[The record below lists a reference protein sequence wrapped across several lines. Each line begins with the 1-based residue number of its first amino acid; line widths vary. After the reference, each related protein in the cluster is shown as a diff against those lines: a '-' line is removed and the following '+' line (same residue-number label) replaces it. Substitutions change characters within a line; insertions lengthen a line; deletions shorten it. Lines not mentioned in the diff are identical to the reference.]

1 MCPPHSEQTR
11 TPQQKR
17 SIARREQI
25 LQATRQV
32 IAAKGYANLTMTE
45 IAEVAG
51 ITVSSIYQYFRNK
64 AEIVLALCQQGADE
78 FNALMVQSFQSEV
91 QDRQQWC
98 DLLLQL
104 MEKLYRYYYHDP
116 AMRDIWLASAT
127 DKDMRQIDEQ
137 DFDRSQQFLFNKI
150 APSFAPQSAAE
161 LARTLELVSRF
172 ATSAVYLALKQPAA
186 EGELLLQSAKSLLK
200 DSWQAFVS
208 RQP

>member
-1 MCPPHSEQTR
+1 MCPAHHEQTR
-11 TPQQKR
+11 TPQQQR

-32 IAAKGYANLTMTE
+32 IAAKGYAHLTMTE

-51 ITVSSIYQYFRNK
+51 ITVSSMYQYFRNK
-64 AEIVLALCQQGADE
+64 AEIVLALCQQGADD
-78 FNALMVQSFQSEV
+78 FNALMQANFQTEV
-91 QDRQQWC
+91 TDRQQWC

-104 MEKLYRYYYHDP
+104 MEKLYRYYYYDP
-116 AMRDIWLASAT
+116 AMRDVWLASAT
-127 DKDMRQIDEQ
+127 DKDMQQIAEQ
-137 DFDRSQQFLFNKI
+137 DFARSQQFLLNKI

-161 LARTLELVSRF
+161 LARTLELISRF
-172 ATSAVYLALKQPAA
+172 ATSAVYLALKQPPA
-186 EGELLLQSAKSLLK
+186 EGDLLLQSAKSLLK